1 MKSTI
6 FLTTT
11 LLLSSTLSISA
22 SDHITT
28 QIQCNRPTYTQD
40 GFNIPF
46 KSMVIFGDSFSDVG
60 NIYNVSNNT
69 QPSPLISWDGR
80 YSDGRVWVEY
90 LTQFFDLQQQLTPS
104 TSGGTNYGW
113 GGATTNNNYIDAF
126 STYLDDN
133 VPSVNEQIT
142 QYLDDQQHKQRLEA
156 DNYEEDDDQP
166 LHVLFSGY
174 NDYWW
179 YVNRNYTTS
188 DGQDLNFTNVFTTV
202 ANQVVHN
209 LQTLYD
215 ESDARIFLVANVGN
229 MSTWAEAS
237 LQPQEVLDAY
247 NVLVEGH
254 NDVLASL
261 LTEFE
266 QTHPDAIVYSFDVFN
281 SFECLN
287 EEKDYLGILNVTSP
301 CHPNTETDCGD
312 IYSYKFWD
320 YYHPT
325 THAHHLW
332 STSALQRI
340 YDKQQ
345 EMLGTKK
352 ENSSTRYSAEVRE
365 QTQYYSR
372 TSLRGRQ

>member
-1 MKSTI
+1 
-6 FLTTT
+6 
-11 LLLSSTLSISA
+11 
-22 SDHITT
+22 
-28 QIQCNRPTYTQD
+28 
-40 GFNIPF
+40 
-46 KSMVIFGDSFSDVG
+46 MVIFGDSFSDIG
-60 NIYNVSNNT
+60 NIYNVSNGT
-69 QPSPLISWDGR
+69 QPSPLISWEGR

-90 LTQFFDLQQQLTPS
+90 IQQFFHLQKELTPS

-142 QYLDDQQHKQRLEA
+142 QYLDDKQQQLLLADDHSSEEA
-156 DNYEEDDDQP
+156 

-179 YVNRNYTTS
+179 FVNRNYTTS
-188 DGQDLNFTNVFTTV
+188 DGQDMNFTNVYTTV
-202 ANQVVHN
+202 ANQVVQN
-209 LQTLYD
+209 LHTLYD
-215 ESDARIFLVANVGN
+215 KADARIFLVANVGN
-229 MSTWAEAS
+229 MNTWAEAS

-247 NVLVEGH
+247 DILVTGH
-254 NDVLASL
+254 NNVLASL
-261 LTEFE
+261 LLEFE
-266 QTHPDAIVYSFDVFN
+266 QSNPDAIVYNFDVFN

-287 EEKDYLGILNVTSP
+287 EEQDYLGILNVISP
-301 CHPNTETDCGD
+301 CHPDVTTDCGD

-332 STSALQRI
+332 SISALQSI

-345 EMLGTKK
+345 EMERIKK
-352 ENSSTRYSAEVRE
+352 EKETPSTQFYQQKNSVEAEVGE
-365 QTQYYSR
+365 QTQYNSR